1 LVRGPLE
8 DIMEEHERGREAF
21 GSDEEFKL
29 HSLRHSAA
37 HILAQAVRRLYPK
50 ASFAIGPAIEDGFYY
65 DIALDTPIAEAEL
78 AAIQAE
84 MKKISK
90 ENQPFI
96 QEEWDPDKARTFFR
110 ERGQNFKLELI
121 DSFGTPTVGVYR
133 NPNKEGLEEF
143 VDLCK
148 GPHVRYTS
156 NVKHFQLTKVSGAY
170 WRGDAKN
177 QQLQRIYGTVWPTK
191 EELDAYL
198 FRIEEAKKRDH
209 RKLGAQLGLFM
220 FHEYAPGAAFWLEKG
235 EHVYHKLSEMMRGLL
250 IGDGYVSVRTPMLFD
265 KKLWEI
271 SGHWGHYQSNMFYF
285 REGHHETLQEA
296 ASGGTEEGDKDE
308 RFMGLK
314 PMNCP
319 SHALIFKSRKISY
332 RDLPLR
338 IHDQGVLHRNEARGA
353 LGGLTRV
360 RQFCQDDAHLFM
372 APEQLQPEIQRLL
385 ELVSKVYHA
394 FDMTYVPKLATRPPD
409 RMGDESLWDTAES
422 ALKEA
427 LDRNGIAWKI
437 NEGDG
442 TFYGPKIDFEV
453 HDALG
458 RAHQCATLQIDF
470 NMANRFDLT
479 YTGADNQPHRPV
491 VIHRAI
497 FGSFERFIGVL
508 IEHYA
513 GKFPVWLAP
522 EQVRVM
528 TVSEKSNDGGR
539 RVLEALQAAGL
550 MATFD
555 DSDNKIGYK
564 IREAHGQL
572 LPYMAVI
579 GEREQEER
587 TVSVR
592 SRDHGDL
599 GSMTLDAFVE
609 RVRTEAAAPF

>member
-1 LVRGPLE
+1 
-8 DIMEEHERGREAF
+8 MEEHERGREAF
-21 GSDEEFKL
+21 ESDEAYQL
-29 HSLRHSAA
+29 HALRHSAA
-37 HILAQAVRRLYPK
+37 HVLAQAVRRLYPK

-65 DIALDTPIAEAEL
+65 DIALDVPIHEEEL

-90 ENQPFI
+90 ENQPFV
-96 QEEWDPDKARTFFR
+96 QEEWDADKARAYFG
-110 ERGQNFKLELI
+110 ERGQTFKLELI
-121 DSFGTPTVGVYR
+121 DSFGAPTVGIFK
-133 NPNKEGLEEF
+133 NPNKLGLEEF

-148 GPHVRYTS
+148 GPHVRWTS

-177 QQLQRIYGTVWPTK
+177 PQLQRIYGTAWPTK
-191 EELDAYL
+191 EQLDAYL

-220 FHEYAPGAAFWLEKG
+220 FHEFAPGAAFWLENG
-235 EHVYHKLSEMMRGLL
+235 ERLYHTLSEAMRGLL
-250 IGDGYVSVRTPMLFD
+250 IEGGYVAVRTPMLFD

-285 REGHHETLQEA
+285 REGHHDSLA
-296 ASGGTEEGDKDE
+296 DADGGEDD

-319 SHALIFKSRKISY
+319 SHALIFKSKKLSY

-360 RQFCQDDAHLFM
+360 RQFCQDDAHLFV
-372 APEQLQPEIQRLL
+372 APEQLQTEIQKLL

-394 FDMTYVPKLATRPPD
+394 FDLTYVPKLATRPAD
-409 RMGDESLWDTAES
+409 RMGDESLWDTAEN

-427 LDRNGIAWKI
+427 LDRNGIAWTI

-458 RAHQCATLQIDF
+458 RAHQCATLQVDF
-470 NMANRFDLT
+470 NLANRFDLT

-528 TVSEKSNDGGR
+528 TVSEKSNEGGR
-539 RVLEALQAAGL
+539 RTVEALKAAGL
-550 MATFD
+550 QATFD

-564 IREAHGQL
+564 IREAHNL
-572 LPYMAVI
+572 LIPYMCVI
-579 GEREQEER
+579 GEKEQADA

-592 SRDHGDL
+592 SRDNGDL
-599 GSMTLDAFVE
+599 GTLPLDAFVE
-609 RVRTEAAAPF
+609 RVKMEAVAPF